1 MKKTI
6 LWILVA
12 LSAFTATAQRNNEK
26 YAAIQVGFVPPLCT
40 NGSSAIEYT
49 NGVSF
54 NVLAG
59 ISNNEMAFT
68 FSGLVN
74 IILNNANG
82 IQFAGLYNYVGN
94 TGNGLIFAGLANN
107 ISNDYRGFEFAGI
120 LNTTDNLAGMQLAGL
135 LNAASNVRGMQ
146 FGGLINISN
155 NLRGAQ
161 IAGFTNFA
169 ADTRGLQ
176 IAGLV
181 NAVSNVQGFQIA
193 CLANIAKDVKGFQLG
208 GLGNITSDFK
218 GLQFAGLGNITGNVR
233 GFQFAGLFNKVHDIQ
248 GFQFAGLVNKA
259 RIVNG
264 VQFAGL
270 VNIAEKSDYPIGLV
284 NIIRTGDMAV
294 GVTYNDTGNILAAF
308 RSGGRVL
315 YGILGVGYNHKM
327 TSYKYVTEGGFGAH
341 INCTRWFRINNELKA
356 ATIIGNNTG
365 DFQPFTA
372 SYALMPAFRIAGH
385 LELFGGSTITYT
397 NGDNKSVREVTPT
410 NTLWEHT
417 TGNRSQTL
425 HIGYTFGIQYV
436 F

>member
-1 MKKTI
+1 MKKLI
-6 LWILVA
+6 LFILVG
-12 LSAFTATAQRNNEK
+12 LSVFTVDAQRNNEK
-26 YAAIQVGFVPPLCT
+26 FAAVQVGFVPPLCT
-40 NGSSAIEYT
+40 NGRDAAEYT

-54 NVLAG
+54 NILAG
-59 ISNNEMAFT
+59 ISNNERAFT
-68 FSGLVN
+68 FSSLAN
-74 IILNNANG
+74 IVLNNANG
-82 IQFAGLYNYVGN
+82 VQFAGLYNYIGN
-94 TGNGLIFAGLANN
+94 VGNGLIVGGLANN
-107 ISNDYRGFEFAGI
+107 ISNDYRGFELAGI
-120 LNTTDNLAGMQLAGL
+120 LNTTDNLAGMQFAGL

-218 GLQFAGLGNITGNVR
+218 GFQFAGLGNISSNMQ
-233 GFQFAGLFNKVHDIQ
+233 GFQFGGLFNKVHDIR
-248 GFQFAGLVNKA
+248 GFQFAGLVNQA

-284 NIIRTGDMAV
+284 NIIRSGDMAV
-294 GVTYNDTGNILAAF
+294 GITYNDAGSITATF

-315 YGILGVGYNHKM
+315 YGILGVGYNHKLS
-327 TSYKYVTEGGFGAH
+327 SYKYVTEGGFGAH

-356 ATIIGNNTG
+356 ATVTGTNIG

-385 LELFGGSTITYT
+385 LELFGGPTITYT
-397 NGDNKSVREVTPT
+397 NGDNATVREITPV
-410 NTLWEHT
+410 NTLWEQT

-425 HIGYTFGIQYV
+425 HIGYTFGVQYV